1 MNNELYHWGIK
12 GMKWGV
18 RRYQNKD
25 GSLTPAGKKRT
36 QRTNTSKEN
45 KRGLT
50 DTQKNAIK
58 VGALV
63 AGTTLAVYGT
73 YTLSKFAGRRA
84 ADKYFIKNGG
94 MHIFGKR
101 GATLANRNRV
111 AAVANHHGKQV
122 SRTVKA
128 IGLSATGAALAAFA
142 GVEYRN
148 LAKKREMSSDETGR

>member
-1 MNNELYHWGIK
+1 MTIELYHAGVK

-36 QRTNTSKEN
+36 RQTNTSKEN

-73 YTLSKFAGRRA
+73 YKLSKLAGRRA
-84 ADKYFIKNGG
+84 ADKYFIENGG
-94 MHIFGKR
+94 LHIFGKR

-111 AAVANHHGKQV
+111 AALANHHGKQV
-122 SRTVKA
+122 ASTVKA
-128 IGLSATGAALAAFA
+128 IGLSATGAALATFA

-148 LAKKREMSSDETGR
+148 LEKKRNSDTNN